1 MIASLITLLIFALVL
16 WLIYFVVGKFI
27 SDTPLQIIGIILGLV
42 FLIKALSVFGISTG
56 F

>member
-1 MIASLITLLIFALVL
+1 MVTSLITLLILALVL

-42 FLIKALSVFGISTG
+42 FLVKALAAFGISTG
-56 F
+56 L